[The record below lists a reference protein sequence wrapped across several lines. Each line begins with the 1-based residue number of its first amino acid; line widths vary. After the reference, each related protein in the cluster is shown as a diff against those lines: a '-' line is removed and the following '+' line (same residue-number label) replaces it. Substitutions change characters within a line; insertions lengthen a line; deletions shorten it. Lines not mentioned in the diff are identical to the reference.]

1 MTLKLIDISKS
12 FSEKIVLHDYSCE
25 LPIHTS
31 IGFSGSNGSGKTTL
45 MKIIA
50 GLVNQDSGQILYKE
64 EKLSTSNKKISYV
77 DSNHR
82 SFFQRLSVKDNLY
95 YFGSL
100 FGKNKKQ
107 MESFIEESRQY
118 LPISEFIENKASN
131 ISLGQA
137 QILNILRGTLY
148 EPDIILFDEV
158 FSALDTNNEDRVL
171 LYLDNF
177 YKKKGDIIYG
187 YSSNNPSF
195 LNNFCKIIKEIPKAS

>member
-1 MTLKLIDISKS
+1 M
-12 FSEKIVLHDYSCE
+12 
-25 LPIHTS
+25 
-31 IGFSGSNGSGKTTL
+31 
-45 MKIIA
+45 
-50 GLVNQDSGQILYKE
+50 
-64 EKLSTSNKKISYV
+64 
-77 DSNHR
+77 
-82 SFFQRLSVKDNLY
+82 
-95 YFGSL
+95 

-107 MESFIEESRQY
+107 MESFIEESKQY

-177 YKKKGDIIYG
+177 YKKRRHYIWV
-187 YSSNNPSF
+187 F
-195 LNNFCKIIKEIPKAS
+195 LK

>member
-1 MTLKLIDISKS
+1 MMLKLRNISKS
-12 FSEKIVLHDYSCE
+12 FREKIVLQDYTCE
-25 LPIHTS
+25 LPTHTS
-31 IGFSGSNGSGKTTL
+31 IGFSGANGSGKTTL

-50 GLVNQDSGQILYKE
+50 GLVNQDDGLIFFEDQELKV
-64 EKLSTSNKKISYV
+64 SNKKISYV

-107 MESFIEESRQY
+107 MESFIEESIEY

-158 FSALDTNNEDRVL
+158 FSALDTNNEDKVF
-171 LYLDNF
+171 LYLKNF
-177 YKKKGDIIYG
+177 NKKKEKVIYG

-195 LNNFCKIIKEIPKAS
+195 LKNFCKIIKEVPKA